1 MTRGDFSAEKISDHE
16 DRKQGHQRHHA
27 DEQVYRQFQ
36 EQFVRLLV
44 LGIVHG
50 RMACLRIDV
59 HPLPLCLSIFFV
71 ARISTKVGKPAIGW
85 IGLFHTGQD
94 QIDDGI
100 SQIEISG
107 IQSVEAGELDL
118 DIGLAVAVHVAL
130 DQRQIVGCVEL
141 IAQLGGLRR
150 ALD

>member
-1 MTRGDFSAEKISDHE
+1 MAGWPAFGSMCIPYPCAYRFSS
-16 DRKQGHQRHHA
+16 
-27 DEQVYRQFQ
+27 
-36 EQFVRLLV
+36 
-44 LGIVHG
+44 
-50 RMACLRIDV
+50 
-59 HPLPLCLSIFFV
+59 S

-118 DIGLAVAVHVAL
+118 DIGLAVAVNVAL
-130 DQRQIVGCVEL
+130 DQRQIVGCAEL
-141 IAQLGGLRR
+141 IAHLGGLRR
-150 ALD
+150 ALVEYVATTKFFASH

>member
-1 MTRGDFSAEKISDHE
+1 MCIPYPCAYRFSS
-16 DRKQGHQRHHA
+16 
-27 DEQVYRQFQ
+27 
-36 EQFVRLLV
+36 
-44 LGIVHG
+44 
-50 RMACLRIDV
+50 
-59 HPLPLCLSIFFV
+59 S

-150 ALD
+150 ALCARLDGTRPSAVPGPCGPAGDALD